1 MKSISKTSLIIFLV
15 VSLFLV
21 LSLSSFAI
29 GITTIAEAA
38 EAGAFEGI
46 KIRFFTGGAEGC
58 PFGTIVYNGALEAQ
72 KYLGV
77 QVEYIFSGWDN
88 EKMISQL
95 RDAVAARP
103 DGIAMMGHPGNDAIM
118 PLAEQAFEDGI
129 LMTYQN
135 VDVPEVRAKY
145 GGGYVGADLVSQGRA
160 LGEEAIKL
168 FDLKAGDGAV
178 VYGNWEMP
186 GRYIREEATAIA
198 FEDAGLK
205 VRKISVP
212 TPAISDTELLLPVFT
227 ADLLANPDTK
237 AIVFANSTSLGAS
250 QVYLDAAGVKPGDV
264 KIIGFDNS
272 PAIMDAFSKG
282 YVHLSSDQQPYLQGF
297 IPILSLVLT
306 KAYGLSAI
314 SLDTGKGFITAENY
328 KDVGALVE
336 IGLR

>member
-1 MKSISKTSLIIFLV
+1 MKRISKNSLIIFLV
-15 VSLFLV
+15 VSLFLI
-21 LSLSSFAI
+21 LSLSSFA
-29 GITTIAEAA
+29 AEATTVA
-38 EAGAFEGI
+38 DAAKAGAFKDI
-46 KIRFFTGGAEGC
+46 KIRFFTGGAEGD

-77 QVEYIFSGWDN
+77 QVEYVFSGWDN

-103 DGIAMMGHPGNDAIM
+103 DGIAMMGHPGDDAIM
-118 PLAEQAFEDGI
+118 PLAEQAAKDGI

-135 VDVPEVRAKY
+135 VDVPKVRAKF

-168 FDLKAGDGAV
+168 FGLKAGDRAV

-205 VRKISVP
+205 VAKISVP

-227 ADLLANPDTK
+227 ADLLANPNTK
-237 AIVFANSTSLGAS
+237 VIAFANSTSLGAS
-250 QVYLDAAGVKPGDV
+250 PTYLDAAGVKPGDV

-282 YVHLSSDQQPYLQGF
+282 YVQLSSDQQPYLQGF
-297 IPILSLVLT
+297 MPVLGLVLT
-306 KAYGLSAI
+306 KAYGLSAM
-314 SLDTGKGFITAENY
+314 SLDTGKGFITTENY

-336 IGLR
+336 AGLR

>member
-1 MKSISKTSLIIFLV
+1 MKRISKNSLIIFLV
-15 VSLFLV
+15 VSLFLS
-21 LSLSSFAI
+21 LSLSSFA
-29 GITTIAEAA
+29 AEATTVA
-38 EAGAFEGI
+38 DAAKAGAFKDI
-46 KIRFFTGGAEGC
+46 KIRFFTGGAEGD

-77 QVEYIFSGWDN
+77 QVEYVFSGWDN

-103 DGIAMMGHPGNDAIM
+103 DGIAMMGHPGDDAIM
-118 PLAEQAFEDGI
+118 PLAEQAAKDGI

-135 VDVPEVRAKY
+135 VDVPKVRAKF

-168 FDLKAGDGAV
+168 FGLKAGDRAV

-205 VRKISVP
+205 VAKISVP
-212 TPAISDTELLLPVFT
+212 TPAISDTELLIPVFT
-227 ADLLANPDTK
+227 ADLLANPNTK
-237 AIVFANSTSLGAS
+237 VIAFANSTSLGAS
-250 QVYLDAAGVKPGDV
+250 PTYLDAAGVKPGDV

-282 YVHLSSDQQPYLQGF
+282 YVQLSSDQQPYLQGF
-297 IPILSLVLT
+297 MPVLGLVLT
-306 KAYGLSAI
+306 KAYGLSAM
-314 SLDTGKGFITAENY
+314 SLDTGKGFITTENY

-336 IGLR
+336 AGLR

>member
-1 MKSISKTSLIIFLV
+1 
-15 VSLFLV
+15 
-21 LSLSSFAI
+21 
-29 GITTIAEAA
+29 
-38 EAGAFEGI
+38 
-46 KIRFFTGGAEGC
+46 
-58 PFGTIVYNGALEAQ
+58 
-72 KYLGV
+72 
-77 QVEYIFSGWDN
+77 
-88 EKMISQL
+88 
-95 RDAVAARP
+95 
-103 DGIAMMGHPGNDAIM
+103 
-118 PLAEQAFEDGI
+118 
-129 LMTYQN
+129 
-135 VDVPEVRAKY
+135 
-145 GGGYVGADLVSQGRA
+145 VGADLVSQGRA

-212 TPAISDTELLLPVFT
+212 TPAISDTEL
-227 ADLLANPDTK
+227 ANPDTK
-237 AIVFANSTSLGAS
+237 VIAFANSTSLGAS
-250 QVYLDAAGVKPGDV
+250 QVYIDAAGVKPGDV

-306 KAYGLSAI
+306 KAYGLSPL
-314 SLDTGKGFITAENY
+314 SLDTGKGFITTENY

-336 IGLR
+336 LGLR